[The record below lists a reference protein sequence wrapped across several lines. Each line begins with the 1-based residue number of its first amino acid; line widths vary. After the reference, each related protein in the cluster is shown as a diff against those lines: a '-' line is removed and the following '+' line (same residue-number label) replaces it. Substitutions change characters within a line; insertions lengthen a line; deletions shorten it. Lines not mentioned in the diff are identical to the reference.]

1 MYCMTL
7 RYPLLDPWLRLV
19 FIVVVSVISS
29 ISTSFAI
36 QQVERLTVCVN
47 NKKYDEIAENTD
59 HEK

>member
-47 NKKYDEIAENTD
+47 NKKYDEIAENTH